1 MEELPDLSGLGTRRA
16 PRDGEWVAVD
26 TAPPPK
32 PKRCVQV
39 TVCRSSAL
47 HQQRMSGTVNGLG
60 CMDILVSFALHA
72 RCRRFKKMLK
82 REVAAAAKAAIAAAM
97 STQQCSPNS
106 KRQLS
111 KQELQELSRKAL
123 EETYQRVKLKKE
135 PRDPALRWLS
145 RENEEGNVEYKLRLK
160 DVEGGNPYR
169 IQQLVGLGGG
179 ACPAQPHAC
188 CTGTAAC
195 VQQQHSACMPL
206 FRDI

>member
-1 MEELPDLSGLGTRRA
+1 
-16 PRDGEWVAVD
+16 
-26 TAPPPK
+26 
-32 PKRCVQV
+32 
-39 TVCRSSAL
+39 
-47 HQQRMSGTVNGLG
+47 
-60 CMDILVSFALHA
+60 
-72 RCRRFKKMLK
+72 MLK

-135 PRDPALRWLS
+135 PRDPTLRWLS

-169 IQQLVGLGGG
+169 IQQLVSLGGG
-179 ACPAQPHAC
+179 AASS
-188 CTGTAAC
+188 TT
-195 VQQQHSACMPL
+195 ACMLHWHRSMRKAATHRMHAVVSRHLEALVPHG
-206 FRDI
+206 